1 MEKIISG
8 YHIHNIPIMSSLHI
22 VKLMGLIALQADIG
36 IDDHYES
43 DMYYCRFSEDVSLA
57 TSSSRQYICQN
68 ASVGAIML
76 PLENANEEFQVQ
88 YSVIYSDWDDLKS
101 NGDKGLHHIP
111 YDLFLIYYLLIMINN
126 FS

>member
-1 MEKIISG
+1 M
-8 YHIHNIPIMSSLHI
+8 
-22 VKLMGLIALQADIG
+22 DIG
-36 IDDHYES
+36 VDEQYES
-43 DMYYCRFSEDVSLA
+43 GMYCCRFSEDVPLGK
-57 TSSSRQYICQN
+57 SSSRQHICQN
-68 ASVGAIML
+68 MPAAAIML